1 MSNQLALHQR
11 LLKRLGYQFNDIGLF
26 RQALT
31 HRSVSQKNN
40 YERLEF
46 LGDALLGMIVAQYLY
61 DRFPEEQEGR
71 LTRMRATLVRQ
82 EALAAIARDLKLG
95 ENLILS
101 TGEMKSGGHHR
112 ESILAD
118 VVEALIGAMFM
129 DCQNLEKIRPLVMAW
144 YKPYLDNL
152 APTDALKDPKTR
164 LQEYLQGRRLP
175 LPEYKLVN
183 VDGEAPNQHFTIHCQ
198 VVNVPGAIGE
208 GASRRNAEQTAASVI
223 LKQLEQSAV

>member
-1 MSNQLALHQR
+1 MNLVLQQR
-11 LLKRLGYQFNDIGLF
+11 LLKRLGYQFTDQTLF

-31 HRSVSQKNN
+31 HRSVSQRHN

-46 LGDALLGMIVAQYLY
+46 LGDALLGVIIAQYLY
-61 DRFPEEQEGR
+61 HRFPEEQEGR

-82 EALAAIARDLKLG
+82 ESLACIARDLKLG
-95 ENLILS
+95 ESLILS

-118 VVEALIGAMFM
+118 TVEALIGAMFL
-129 DCQNLEKIRPLVMAW
+129 DCNDLEKIQQVVLTW
-144 YKPYLDNL
+144 YASYLADL

-164 LQEYLQGRRLP
+164 LQEYLQGRHLP
-175 LPEYKLVN
+175 LPEYKLVEMR
-183 VDGEAPNQHFTIHCQ
+183 GEAPNQHFTIHCQ
-198 VVNVPGAIGE
+198 VTNMSVAIGQ

-223 LKQLEQSAV
+223 LKQLEQASS